1 LIGLRPSLPKD
12 RNLVK
17 TQIHYNRSADLSSM
31 AFLHRVQAVIVLDN
45 TGSRIFTKYFVGEDT
60 PESSKALEPLEKQR
74 TLEKNIF
81 QAIHDPR
88 RSNNIAYES
97 EIVVVDGH
105 IVLFHVS
112 EDVTVMVM
120 GSSNENEVVLCSV
133 LTGLVDALKQ
143 ELNVPS
149 LTARLLLENY
159 CALLMTVDEM
169 LDEGIILE
177 TDSAAV
183 AGELE
188 PYLIDVSND
197 TARAAISNVNKYLRE
212 NL

>member
-1 LIGLRPSLPKD
+1 
-12 RNLVK
+12 
-17 TQIHYNRSADLSSM
+17 M
-31 AFLHRVQAVIVLDN
+31 AFLHHVQAVIVLDDS
-45 TGSRIFTKYFVGEDT
+45 GRRIFTKYFVGEDT
-60 PESSKALEPLEKQR
+60 PESSQALEPLEKQR
-74 TLEKNIF
+74 ALEQNIF
-81 QAIHDPR
+81 QTIHDPR
-88 RSNNIAYES
+88 RGGNVAYES
-97 EIVVVDGH
+97 EIIVVDGH
-105 IVLFHVS
+105 VVLFHVS
-112 EDVTVMVM
+112 EDVTVAVM
-120 GSSNENEVVLCSV
+120 GAGNENEVVLCSV

-169 LDEGIILE
+169 LDEGIVLE

-183 AGELE
+183 ATELE